1 MYSGKGINWALPADD
16 LGTTLPCLATILIE
30 CQPKMIAVMMGNT
43 YFQNT
48 GLNAMAA
55 AETGFLLLA
64 GFQKGKV

>member
-1 MYSGKGINWALPADD
+1 
-16 LGTTLPCLATILIE
+16 
-30 CQPKMIAVMMGNT
+30 MIAVMMGNT